1 VVTDVLIL
9 LLAGA
14 AGALL
19 NIVASSGSAIVVP
32 MLIAIGLAPIVSN
45 VKGKRSPR
53 PAKPRRGQ
61 SV

>member
-9 LLAGA
+9 LLEGA

-32 MLIAIGLAPIVSN
+32 ILIAIALAPLATNAASEWQ
-45 VKGKRSPR
+45 
-53 PAKPRRGQ
+53 A
-61 SV
+61 